1 MATIGAFN
9 TLTIID
15 IIEHGAIL
23 DGGDLGEILL
33 PNRYVPQDAA
43 IEDAVD
49 IFLYNDSLDR
59 LVATT
64 EKPKAKVGD
73 FASLKVVQVNKI
85 GAFLDWGLPKDL
97 LVPYNQQHKEM
108 EENKNYLV
116 YVYYDEKT
124 ARLVASSKIDK
135 FLDIYPAEYAISE
148 KVTIVVGPKTDLGFK
163 AIINQQH
170 WGLIFQSDIF
180 QPIRTGQIL
189 TAYIK
194 EMREDGRVTLSLS
207 RTGKDKVNDFTAQ
220 FIDYLKRNDNFTPV
234 NDKSSPNEIQ
244 KVFGVSKKAFK
255 QTVGHCLKLK
265 LISFENN
272 GIKLLNK
279 EEE

>member
-1 MATIGAFN
+1 MATIGTFN

-23 DGGDLGEILL
+23 NGDDLGEILL
-33 PNRYVPQDAA
+33 PNRYVPENAA
-43 IEDAVD
+43 IEDNVD
-49 IFLYNDSLDR
+49 VFLYNDSLDR

-97 LVPYNQQHKEM
+97 LVPYNQQHKAM

-124 ARLVASSKIDK
+124 TRLVASSKIDK
-135 FLDIYPAEYAISE
+135 FLDIYPAQYQQGEQVSI
-148 KVTIVVGPKTDLGFK
+148 IVGPKTDLGFK

-180 QPIRTGQIL
+180 QPIRTGQTL
-189 TAYIK
+189 TAFIK
-194 EMREDGRVTLSLS
+194 EMREDGRVTLTLS
-207 RTGKDKVNDFTAQ
+207 RTGKDKVNDFTAH
-220 FIDYLKRNDNFTPV
+220 FIEYLKQNENFTPI
-234 NDKSSPNEIQ
+234 NDKSSPSEIQ

-265 LISFENN
+265 LIAFENN
-272 GIKLLNK
+272 GIKLLK
-279 EEE
+279 EE